1 MRGRRAGGQH
11 VAREQR
17 GGRVRHG
24 VVDMQNVEGAVARD
38 LAPLGYDF
46 FVRALVAS
54 SLVGVACAVIGSF
67 VVLKGMSFIGDAVSH
82 AAFPGVV
89 IAYLL
94 GVPIIIGGSIAA
106 IGTALGIGALT
117 RRSGLRS
124 DAVIG
129 VLFAGM
135 FALGVALFSSIPN
148 YVGDLFHFLFGDVL
162 GISVSD
168 LVALGVLVLLLLV
181 VVRIFWKELLFATFD
196 PLGAGAA
203 GLPVRQLDDLLLIL
217 IAVTIVISLQ
227 AVGIVLVVAMITTP
241 AATAQ
246 LLARRFGR
254 MIQVAALIGI
264 VSAVAGLYLSY
275 AFDLASGAAIVL
287 VETAIFLGTLVLASV
302 RRRTTR

>member
-1 MRGRRAGGQH
+1 M
-11 VAREQR
+11 
-17 GGRVRHG
+17 
-24 VVDMQNVEGAVARD
+24 NPID
-38 LAPLGYDF
+38 LFLEPLGYDF

-54 SLVGVACAVIGSF
+54 ALVGVACAVVGSF

-82 AAFPGVV
+82 AAFPGIV
-89 IAYLL
+89 IAYML
-94 GVPIIIGGSIAA
+94 GLPIIIGGAVAA

-117 RRSGLRS
+117 RRSGLRADS
-124 DAVIG
+124 IIG

-148 YVGDLFHFLFGDVL
+148 YVGDLFAFLFGDVL

-168 LVALGVLVLLLLV
+168 MIALSVLVIALLLV
-181 VVRIFWKELLFATFD
+181 IRALWKELLFATFD

-203 GLPVRQLDDLLLIL
+203 GLPVRRLDDLLLIL

-246 LLARRFGR
+246 LLVKRFSQ
-254 MIQVAALIGI
+254 MIGVAALIG
-264 VSAVAGLYLSY
+264 VTAAVAGLYLSY
-275 AFDLASGAAIVL
+275 ALDLASGASIVL
-287 VETAIFLGTLVLASV
+287 FETTLFLIVLLVTTMRGRRAS
-302 RRRTTR
+302 

>member
-1 MRGRRAGGQH
+1 MNPI
-11 VAREQR
+11 
-17 GGRVRHG
+17 
-24 VVDMQNVEGAVARD
+24 DFLLSP
-38 LAPLGYDF
+38 LAYDF

-54 SLVGVACAVIGSF
+54 ALVGVACAVIGSF

-82 AAFPGVV
+82 AAFPGIV
-89 IAYLL
+89 IAYML
-94 GVPIIIGGSIAA
+94 GLPIIIGGAVASIV
-106 IGTALGIGALT
+106 TALGIGALT

-124 DAVIG
+124 DSIIG

-168 LVALGVLVLLLLV
+168 LLALSLLVLILLV
-181 VVRIFWKELLFATFD
+181 VVRILWKELLFATFD

-203 GLPVRQLDDLLLIL
+203 GLPVRRLDDLLLIL

-246 LLARRFGR
+246 MLVQRFGK
-254 MIQVAALIGI
+254 MISTAALIGV

-287 VETAIFLGTLVLASV
+287 GETALFLGVLLVTSLRG
-302 RRRTTR
+302 RRAA

>member
-1 MRGRRAGGQH
+1 
-11 VAREQR
+11 VTPL
-17 GGRVRHG
+17 
-24 VVDMQNVEGAVARD
+24 D
-38 LAPLGYDF
+38 LLLGPLGYDF

-54 SLVGVACAVIGSF
+54 ALVGVACAVVGSF

-94 GVPIIIGGSIAA
+94 GVPIIIGGSVAA

-117 RRSGLRS
+117 RRSGLRC

-135 FALGVALFSSIPN
+135 FALGVALFSAIPN
-148 YVGDLFHFLFGDVL
+148 FVGDLLGFLFGDVL
-162 GISVSD
+162 GISFGDLAALILLVLGL
-168 LVALGVLVLLLLV
+168 LVALRL
-181 VVRIFWKELLFATFD
+181 FWKELLYATFD

-203 GLPVRQLDDLLLIL
+203 GLPVRRLDDLLLVL
-217 IAVTIVISLQ
+217 IAVTIVVSLQ

-246 LLARRFGR
+246 LLVRRFDR
-254 MIQVAALIGI
+254 MIVVAAVIGI
-264 VSAVAGLYLSY
+264 MSGVIGLYASY
-275 AFDLASGAAIVL
+275 LFDVASGASIVL
-287 VETAIFLGTLVLASV
+287 VETLLFVVVLAL
-302 RRRTTR
+302 TRLRGREASA

>member
-1 MRGRRAGGQH
+1 MNPI
-11 VAREQR
+11 
-17 GGRVRHG
+17 
-24 VVDMQNVEGAVARD
+24 DFLLSP
-38 LAPLGYDF
+38 LAYDF

-54 SLVGVACAVIGSF
+54 ALVGVACAVIGSF

-82 AAFPGVV
+82 AAFPGIV
-89 IAYLL
+89 IAYML
-94 GVPIIIGGSIAA
+94 GLPIILGGAVASIV
-106 IGTALGIGALT
+106 TALGIGALT

-124 DAVIG
+124 DSIIG

-168 LVALGVLVLLLLV
+168 LLALSLLVVILLV
-181 VVRIFWKELLFATFD
+181 VVRILWKELLFATFD

-203 GLPVRQLDDLLLIL
+203 GLPVRRLDDLLLIL

-246 LLARRFGR
+246 MLVQRFGK
-254 MIQVAALIGI
+254 MISTAALIGV

-287 VETAIFLGTLVLASV
+287 VETALFLLVLLLTSLHG
-302 RRRTTR
+302 RRAV

>member
-1 MRGRRAGGQH
+1 MNL
-11 VAREQR
+11 
-17 GGRVRHG
+17 
-24 VVDMQNVEGAVARD
+24 VDFLLSP
-38 LAPLGYDF
+38 LAYDF

-54 SLVGVACAVIGSF
+54 ALVGVACAVIGSF

-82 AAFPGVV
+82 AAFPGIV
-89 IAYLL
+89 IAYML
-94 GVPIIIGGSIAA
+94 GLPIILGGAVASIV
-106 IGTALGIGALT
+106 TALGIGALT

-124 DAVIG
+124 DSIIG

-168 LVALGVLVLLLLV
+168 LLALSLLVVILLV
-181 VVRIFWKELLFATFD
+181 VVRILWKELLFATFD

-203 GLPVRQLDDLLLIL
+203 GLPVRRLDDLLLIL

-246 LLARRFGR
+246 MLVQRFGK
-254 MIQVAALIGI
+254 MISTAALIGV

-287 VETAIFLGTLVLASV
+287 VETALFLLVLLLTSLHG
-302 RRRTTR
+302 RRAA

>member
-1 MRGRRAGGQH
+1 M
-11 VAREQR
+11 
-17 GGRVRHG
+17 
-24 VVDMQNVEGAVARD
+24 NPID
-38 LAPLGYDF
+38 LFFEPLGYDF

-54 SLVGVACAVIGSF
+54 ALVGVACAVVGSF

-82 AAFPGVV
+82 AAFPGIV

-94 GVPIIIGGSIAA
+94 GLPIIIGGAVAA

-117 RRSGLRS
+117 RRSGLRADS
-124 DAVIG
+124 IIG

-148 YVGDLFHFLFGDVL
+148 YVGDLFAFLFGDVL

-168 LVALGVLVLLLLV
+168 MIALSVLVIALLLV
-181 VVRIFWKELLFATFD
+181 IRALWKELLFATFD

-203 GLPVRQLDDLLLIL
+203 GLPVRRLDDLLLIL

-241 AATAQ
+241 A
-246 LLARRFGR
+246 
-254 MIQVAALIGI
+254 
-264 VSAVAGLYLSY
+264 
-275 AFDLASGAAIVL
+275 
-287 VETAIFLGTLVLASV
+287 
-302 RRRTTR
+302 

>member
-1 MRGRRAGGQH
+1 MNPI
-11 VAREQR
+11 
-17 GGRVRHG
+17 
-24 VVDMQNVEGAVARD
+24 DFLLSP
-38 LAPLGYDF
+38 LAYDF

-54 SLVGVACAVIGSF
+54 ALVGVACAVIGSF

-82 AAFPGVV
+82 AAFPGIV
-89 IAYLL
+89 IAYML
-94 GVPIIIGGSIAA
+94 GLPIILGGAVASIV
-106 IGTALGIGALT
+106 TALGIGALT

-124 DAVIG
+124 DSIIG

-168 LVALGVLVLLLLV
+168 LLALSLLVLILLV
-181 VVRIFWKELLFATFD
+181 VVRILWKELLFATFD

-203 GLPVRQLDDLLLIL
+203 GLPVRRLDDLLLIL

-246 LLARRFGR
+246 MLVQRVGK
-254 MIQVAALIGI
+254 MISTAALIGV

-275 AFDLASGAAIVL
+275 ALDLASGAAIVL
-287 VETAIFLGTLVLASV
+287 VETTLFLLVLFVTSLRG
-302 RRRTTR
+302 RRAA